1 MCLGIPEGMAP
12 LRAVFSS
19 LLRSSFLSE
28 LAPPSPLLP
37 SPAQSSSGYLCRSPQ
52 SGPPPRGQPL
62 AACASVLGEADPGLR
77 GGNRGTPALTPTA
90 AGLESQVTAGQPAA
104 GTQVPSRG

>member
-62 AACASVLGEADPGLR
+62 HPLMRLEPLGW
-77 GGNRGTPALTPTA
+77 
-90 AGLESQVTAGQPAA
+90 AGRAGAWL
-104 GTQVPSRG
+104 V